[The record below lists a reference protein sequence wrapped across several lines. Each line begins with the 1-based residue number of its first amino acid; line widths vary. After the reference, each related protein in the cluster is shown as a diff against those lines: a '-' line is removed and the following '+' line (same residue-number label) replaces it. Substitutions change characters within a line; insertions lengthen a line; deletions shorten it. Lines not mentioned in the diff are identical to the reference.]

1 MIKPQP
7 QQQQQQQQKQR
18 AAVPPCDQTT
28 AVALWS
34 CESQTLAP
42 TVLTLWGLGRGK
54 EGTSLSSPSLS
65 LSLSLP
71 PSLSLSLPPSIS
83 LSVAVCC
90 QWLVSGAVVLYI
102 LNQVMPSGARED
114 HGCSHTARQEIIPRP
129 RWNKDA
135 ANEKGG
141 GRVMGRDLD
150 VGSAGSASM
159 VVCSANRAAGGEG
172 PALYPIGMEG

>member
-54 EGTSLSSPSLS
+54 EGTSLSPSLS

-71 PSLSLSLPPSIS
+71 PSPSLSLSRPPSPS
-83 LSVAVCC
+83 
-90 QWLVSGAVVLYI
+90 QWLCAASG
-102 LNQVMPSGARED
+102 
-114 HGCSHTARQEIIPRP
+114 
-129 RWNKDA
+129 W
-135 ANEKGG
+135 
-141 GRVMGRDLD
+141 
-150 VGSAGSASM
+150 
-159 VVCSANRAAGGEG
+159 
-172 PALYPIGMEG
+172 